1 MTIYHPKKRTA
12 DIPLVPMLDIL
23 AILLIFFIVHTE
35 LKRPLNV
42 LQLALPQTRHLEGE
56 EGNPNALVLEIG
68 EDGSL
73 ALGGKKLTMA
83 ELTEA
88 LERTLRRTPQAA
100 VQLSADEGASTG
112 RLVEVIDKLAEAG
125 LKAEDIPI
133 RILHA
138 EN

>member
-100 VQLSADEGASTG
+100 VQLSSDEGASTG

>member
-35 LKRPLNV
+35 FKRPLNV

>member
-42 LQLALPQTRHLEGE
+42 LQLALPQTHHLEGE
-56 EGNPNALVLEIG
+56 EGDPNALVLEIG

-73 ALGGKKLTMA
+73 ALGGKKLTTA

-88 LERTLRRTPQAA
+88 LKQTLCQTPQAA

-112 RLVEVIDKLAEAG
+112 RLIEVIDKLAEAG

-133 RILHA
+133 RILHS